1 MNVTRDPR
9 ENPMVR
15 RSLLR
20 RPAVRSVLT
29 AGLALAGLGACA
41 RTAAIAPAPVA
52 VKPPPAPDGRTVLTA
67 MNERY
72 IGKWYMTLSFRQN
85 VTIIST
91 SGRQT
96 KQVWNQYLTLPGRQ
110 RIDYVPLGS
119 KSGVLYADGKLY
131 AFANGKPQNTQPG
144 WHPLLVL
151 TGDVYTQMVDTTAME
166 LDSLGFD
173 LSKARKDRW
182 DGKEMWV
189 VGADAGDSTTTQ
201 FWVDTDSLL
210 VRRVLMS
217 DARAV
222 KPTVNETRYLSY
234 RSIAGVP
241 ISYSMRSYRD
251 GRLYFRGE
259 STNVIVGDRLPVELF
274 EPQRWA
280 ASQIKR

>member
-1 MNVTRDPR
+1 
-9 ENPMVR
+9 MVR
-15 RSLLR
+15 RSLLC
-20 RPAVRSVLT
+20 RPAVLSVLT

-41 RTAAIAPAPVA
+41 RTAVIAPEPVA
-52 VKPPPAPDGRTVLTA
+52 VKPPSAPDGRTVLAA

-72 IGKWYMTLSFRQN
+72 IGKWYMTLSFKQN

-91 SGRQT
+91 TGRQT

-131 AFANGKPQNTQPG
+131 AFANGKAQNTQPG

-151 TGDVYTQMVDTTAME
+151 TGDVYTRMVDTTAME

-173 LSKARKDRW
+173 MSKARKDRW
-182 DGKEMWV
+182 DGKDMWV
-189 VGADAGDSTTTQ
+189 VGADAGDSTTSQ

-210 VRRVLMS
+210 VRRVLVS

-222 KPTVNETRYLSY
+222 KRTVNETRYLSY
-234 RSIAGVP
+234 KSVAGVP
-241 ISYSMRSYRD
+241 VSYSMRSYRD

-259 STNVIVGDRLPVELF
+259 SANVIVGDRLPVELF
-274 EPQRWA
+274 EPQSWA